1 MIFSSYLFLFGFL
14 PLFLLLYY
22 LTPLRARSWTIL
34 LSSYLFYGWWRF
46 DFLLLLF
53 AVTVLSYGF
62 ALWLERSPHPKDQFR
77 ILTLGVTLNL
87 LTLAYFKYTNF
98 GVQSLNALLESLDIP
113 ALNWTPVLLPIG
125 LSFFIFHTISYLVDI
140 YRKVAPPTRDFIDFA
155 AFIALF
161 PHLIAGPVL
170 RYNLLAE
177 QFRSRVHSLEGFSRG
192 VTRFITGFCKKV
204 LIADTLS
211 PLVST
216 VFTLPNPTFTDSWLG
231 AVAYTLQLFFD
242 FSGYSDMAIG
252 LALMIGFRFPENF
265 DHPYISRSI
274 AEFWRR
280 WHISLSSWLR
290 EYLYISLG
298 GNRKGVGR
306 TYLNL
311 FLTMLL
317 GGLWHGANWT
327 FVLWGAWHGA
337 WLALERYLGE
347 RKSKTPPQAKRANPF
362 LALWQSA
369 STLLLVILGWVM
381 FRSDHAADAVRMYQG
396 MLGMNGLALGEP
408 LAVSLRGLELSTLVG
423 AIALVYLA
431 PHWKNC
437 NPKYVA
443 ALEWLIYPLFL
454 LAVLRLSAQSYSPFL
469 YFQF

>member
-22 LTPLRARSWTIL
+22 LTPVRARSWTIL
-34 LSSYLFYGWWRF
+34 LSSYVFYGWWRF

-62 ALWLERSPHPKDQFR
+62 ALWLERSPNPKHKFG

-87 LTLAYFKYTNF
+87 LTLAYFKYANF
-98 GVQSLNALLESLDIP
+98 GIQSLNVLLESLHIP
-113 ALNWTPVLLPIG
+113 VLNWTPVLLPIG

-192 VTRFITGFCKKV
+192 VTRFMTGFCKKV
-204 LIADTLS
+204 LIADTLA

-216 VFTLPNPTFTDSWLG
+216 VFALPNPTFSDSWLG

-265 DHPYISRSI
+265 DHPYISKSI

-347 RKSKTPPQAKRANPF
+347 RNRALPPRANPFPF

-381 FRSDHAADAVRMYQG
+381 FRSDHVNDALRMYQG
-396 MLGMNGLALGEP
+396 MLGLHGFALGEA
-408 LAVSLRGLELSTLVG
+408 LVVSLRGLELCTLVV
-423 AIALVYLA
+423 AVVFVYLA
-431 PHWKNC
+431 PRWKSWNS
-437 NPKYVA
+437 KYVA

>member
-1 MIFSSYLFLFGFL
+1 VIFSSYLFLFGFL

-22 LTPLRARSWTIL
+22 LTPIRARSWTIL

-46 DFLLLLF
+46 DFVLLLF
-53 AVTVLSYGF
+53 TVTVLSYGF
-62 ALWLERSPHPKDQFR
+62 ALWLERDPNPKHQFR
-77 ILTLGVTLNL
+77 ILTLGVSLNL
-87 LTLAYFKYTNF
+87 LTLAYFKYANF
-98 GVQSLNALLESLDIP
+98 GIQSLNTLLEALHIP
-113 ALNWTPVLLPIG
+113 VLNWTPVLLPIG

-170 RYNLLAE
+170 RYNLLAQ
-177 QFRSRVHSLEGFSRG
+177 QFRSRAHSLEGFSRG

-211 PLVST
+211 PLVGT
-216 VFTLPNPTFTDSWLG
+216 VFALPNPTFTDSWLG

-265 DHPYISRSI
+265 DHPYVSKSI

-298 GNRKGVGR
+298 GNRNGVGR

-327 FVLWGAWHGA
+327 FVLWGAWHGG

-347 RKSKTPPQAKRANPF
+347 RKSKTPPRANRANPF
-362 LALWQSA
+362 LALWQST

-381 FRSDHAADAVRMYQG
+381 FRSDHASDALRMYQG
-396 MLGMNGLALGEP
+396 MLGLHGFALGEP
-408 LAVSLRGLELSTLVG
+408 LAVSLRGLELSTLVL
-423 AIALVYLA
+423 AVALVYLA
-431 PHWKNC
+431 PRWKSW

-443 ALEWLIYPLFL
+443 ALEWLIYPLFM
-454 LAVLRLSAQSYSPFL
+454 LAVFRLSAQSYSPFL